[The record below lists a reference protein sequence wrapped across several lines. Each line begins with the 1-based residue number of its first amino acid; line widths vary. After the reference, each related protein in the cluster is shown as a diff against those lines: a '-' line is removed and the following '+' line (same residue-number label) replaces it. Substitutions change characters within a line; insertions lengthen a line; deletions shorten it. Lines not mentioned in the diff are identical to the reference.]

1 MVSKTTMHIVIG
13 VMLLFLGSILTFGFL
28 LSLPGGGNQAS
39 ASAVEENNVSGN
51 TKSVDSS
58 TPTIFNYC
66 TWQAEFTTQI
76 GKYNTAPAGKKY
88 AVVTLKINN
97 TGDQTYS
104 TNPNYWHLK
113 IGDIYYQYDIAIY
126 DGSLH
131 HLTADIGP
139 GGKITVG
146 MPYLVDRNLSISD
159 MDMYYNGPGSD
170 GVIGSNEGIK
180 PVDSSTPNIF
190 NYCTLQGEFTT
201 QIGEYNTA
209 PAGKKY
215 AVVTLKI
222 NNTGDQTYS
231 TNPNYWHLKIGDIY
245 YQYDAATYDDSLHHL
260 TADIG
265 PGGKIIVGMA
275 YLVDRNLSISDMEM
289 YYDGPG
295 SDGIIGSTYS
305 VITDKNTNSNP
316 VEPLLPVADF
326 TANPLIGASPLPV
339 QFTDHS
345 QNEESRVWDFGD
357 GTNSTDL
364 NPAHTYST
372 VGNYTAKLTVNNKN
386 GTNSNVT
393 TITVLGSL
401 PVYPVPN
408 FNANPTS
415 GIAPLTVYFTDSSQ
429 NAAAWSWN
437 FGDGTTSSEQN
448 PTHTYSAEGT
458 YTVNLIVNNTIGTS
472 PQTATAT
479 ITVQSS
485 SSEGSSGGSSHSS
498 GGGGAGGS
506 PEPQSNVEA
515 KELSQTFIASGK
527 AVKFNFPRCTTPVVY
542 VSFDSKKTA
551 GKTTTISEMLRGKS
565 TLVSGL
571 PSDETYKHLN
581 IWVGNGG
588 FATSKNIENAVIC
601 FKIEKSWIQDKKIDQ
616 SSITLNRYNDKK
628 WNQLPTSL
636 FSEDDKYLYF
646 TAQTPG
652 FSPFAITG
660 KTTATDKIQSV
671 TETKTQPATVTK
683 TGSTAA
689 NIEQTP
695 EQNQSSNTSGKGS
708 TKAPG
713 FEIAFSIVSLLGLF
727 LYKRR

>member
-1 MVSKTTMHIVIG
+1 MVSKTTMNIVIG
-13 VMLLFLGSILTFGFL
+13 VMLLCLGSILTFGFL
-28 LSLPGGGNQAS
+28 LSLPGGSNQAS
-39 ASAVEENNVSGN
+39 ASAVEENNVSVN
-51 TKSVDSS
+51 TKLVDSS
-58 TPTIFNYC
+58 TPNIFNYC
-66 TWQAEFTTQI
+66 TWQADFTTQI

-88 AVVTLKINN
+88 AVVTLNINN
-97 TGDQTYS
+97 TGGQTYS

-113 IGDIYYQYDIAIY
+113 IGDIYYQYDTATY
-126 DGSLH
+126 DDSLH
-131 HLTADIGP
+131 QLTADIGP

-146 MPYLVDRNLSISD
+146 MAYLVDRNLSISD

-170 GVIGSNEGIK
+170 GIIGSNEGIK

-201 QIGEYNTA
+201 QIGKYNTA

-215 AVVTLKI
+215 AVVTLNI
-222 NNTGDQTYS
+222 NNTGGQTYS

-245 YQYDAATYDDSLHHL
+245 YQYDTATYDYSLHHL

-265 PGGKIIVGMA
+265 PGGKITVGMA

-345 QNEESRVWDFGD
+345 QNEESRIWNFGD
-357 GTNSTDL
+357 GTNSTD
-364 NPAHTYST
+364 P
-372 VGNYTAKLTVNNKN
+372 
-386 GTNSNVT
+386 
-393 TITVLGSL
+393 
-401 PVYPVPN
+401 
-408 FNANPTS
+408 
-415 GIAPLTVYFTDSSQ
+415 
-429 NAAAWSWN
+429 
-437 FGDGTTSSEQN
+437 N

-458 YTVNLIVNNTIGTS
+458 YTVNLKVNNTIGTS

-479 ITVQSS
+479 ITVQGS

-498 GGGGAGGS
+498 GGGGS

-527 AVKFNFPRCTTPVVY
+527 AVKFDFPRCTTPVVY

-551 GKTTTISEMLRGKS
+551 GKITTISEMLREKS
-565 TLVSGL
+565 TLVSGP
-571 PSDETYKHLN
+571 PSAETYKHLN

-588 FATSKNIENAVIC
+588 FATSKNIENAVVC
-601 FKIEKSWIQDKKIDQ
+601 FKVEKSWIKDKKIDQ

-660 KTTATDKIQSV
+660 KTTATG
-671 TETKTQPATVTK
+671 TKTQSDTNDTQNKFTTRNAT
-683 TGSTAA
+683 A
-689 NIEQTP
+689 NIKQTP
-695 EQNQSSNTSGKGS
+695 EQTQSPNTSGKES
-708 TKAPG
+708 TKTPG
-713 FEIAFSIVSLLGLF
+713 FEIASGIVCLLSVF

>member
-1 MVSKTTMHIVIG
+1 MVSKTTMNIVSG
-13 VMLLFLGSILTFGFL
+13 VMLLCLGSILTFGFL
-28 LSLPGGGNQAS
+28 LSLPGGNNQAS

-51 TKSVDSS
+51 TNTVDSS
-58 TPTIFNYC
+58 TPNIFNYC
-66 TWQAEFTTQI
+66 TWQVEFTTQI

-113 IGDIYYQYDIAIY
+113 IGDIYYQYDIATY
-126 DGSLH
+126 DDSLH

-146 MPYLVDRNLSISD
+146 TAYLVDRNLSISD
-159 MDMYYNGPGSD
+159 MDIYYDGPGSD
-170 GVIGSNEGIK
+170 GIIGSNEGIK

-201 QIGEYNTA
+201 QMGKYNTA
-209 PAGKKY
+209 PEGKKY

-245 YQYDAATYDDSLHHL
+245 YQYDIATYDDSLHHL

-265 PGGKIIVGMA
+265 PGGKITVGTA
-275 YLVDRNLSISDMEM
+275 YLVDRNLSISDMDM

-357 GTNSTDL
+357 GTNSTDP

-393 TITVLGSL
+393 TLTVLGSL

-429 NAAAWSWN
+429 NAAVWSWN
-437 FGDGTTSSEQN
+437 FGDGNTSSEQN

-458 YTVNLIVNNTIGTS
+458 YTVNLKVNNTIGTS

-479 ITVQSS
+479 VTVQSS

-498 GGGGAGGS
+498 GGSGGGGGGS

-515 KELSQTFIASGK
+515 KEISQAFIASGNH
-527 AVKFNFPRCTTPVVY
+527 AKFDFQRNTTSVVS

-551 GKTTTISEMLRGKS
+551 GKITTIVEMLKEKS
-565 TLVSGL
+565 TLVTGL
-571 PSDETYKHLN
+571 PSGKVYKSLN

-588 FATSKNIENAVIC
+588 FATSKNIENAVVC
-601 FKIEKSWIQDKKIDQ
+601 FKVEKSWLQINIIDQ
-616 SSITLNRYNDKK
+616 SSITLNRYSDKK
-628 WNQLPTSL
+628 WDALPTNLSG
-636 FSEDDKYLYF
+636 EDDKYLYF
-646 TAQTPG
+646 TAKTPG
-652 FSPFAITG
+652 FSPFVITG
-660 KTTATDKIQSV
+660 KTKVKEAVNEIESKPKIGSLEQKNESTATS
-671 TETKTQPATVTK
+671 
-683 TGSTAA
+683 
-689 NIEQTP
+689 IEKTP
-695 EQNQSSNTSGKGS
+695 EQKENRS
-708 TKAPG
+708 TPG
-713 FEIAFSIVSLLGLF
+713 FGIIYGIIGLLGVF
-727 LYKRR
+727 LSRRR

>member
-1 MVSKTTMHIVIG
+1 MVSKTTINIVIG
-13 VMLLFLGSILTFGFL
+13 VMLLCLGSILTFGFL
-28 LSLPGGGNQAS
+28 LSLPGGSNQAS
-39 ASAVEENNVSGN
+39 ASAVEENNVSVN
-51 TKSVDSS
+51 TKLVDSS
-58 TPTIFNYC
+58 TPNIFNYC
-66 TWQAEFTTQI
+66 TLQGEFTTQI

-88 AVVTLKINN
+88 AVVTLNINN
-97 TGDQTYS
+97 TGGQTYS

-113 IGDIYYQYDIAIY
+113 IGDIYYQYD
-126 DGSLH
+126 
-131 HLTADIGP
+131 T
-139 GGKITVG
+139 
-146 MPYLVDRNLSISD
+146 
-159 MDMYYNGPGSD
+159 
-170 GVIGSNEGIK
+170 
-180 PVDSSTPNIF
+180 
-190 NYCTLQGEFTT
+190 
-201 QIGEYNTA
+201 
-209 PAGKKY
+209 
-215 AVVTLKI
+215 
-222 NNTGDQTYS
+222 
-231 TNPNYWHLKIGDIY
+231 
-245 YQYDAATYDDSLHHL
+245 ATYDDSLHQL

-265 PGGKIIVGMA
+265 LSGKITMGMA

-305 VITDKNTNSNP
+305 AITDKNTNSNP

-357 GTNSTDL
+357 GTNSTDP

-393 TITVLGSL
+393 TITVLESL

-408 FNANPTS
+408 FNANPIS
-415 GIAPLTVYFTDSSQ
+415 GIAPLTVFFTDSSQ

-437 FGDGTTSSEQN
+437 FGDGTNSSEQN

-458 YTVNLIVNNTIGTS
+458 YTVNLKVNNTIGTS

-479 ITVQSS
+479 ITVQGS

-498 GGGGAGGS
+498 GGGGS

-527 AVKFNFPRCTTPVVY
+527 AVKFDFPRCTTPVVY

-551 GKTTTISEMLRGKS
+551 GKITTISEMLREKS
-565 TLVSGL
+565 TLVSGP
-571 PSDETYKHLN
+571 PSAETYKHLN

-588 FATSKNIENAVIC
+588 FATSKNIENAVVC
-601 FKIEKSWIQDKKIDQ
+601 FKVEKSWIKDKKIDQ

-660 KTTATDKIQSV
+660 KTTATG
-671 TETKTQPATVTK
+671 TKTQSDTNDTQNKFTTRNAT
-683 TGSTAA
+683 A
-689 NIEQTP
+689 NIKQTP
-695 EQNQSSNTSGKGS
+695 EQTQSPNTSGKES
-708 TKAPG
+708 TKTPG
-713 FEIAFSIVSLLGLF
+713 FEIASGLVCLLSVF